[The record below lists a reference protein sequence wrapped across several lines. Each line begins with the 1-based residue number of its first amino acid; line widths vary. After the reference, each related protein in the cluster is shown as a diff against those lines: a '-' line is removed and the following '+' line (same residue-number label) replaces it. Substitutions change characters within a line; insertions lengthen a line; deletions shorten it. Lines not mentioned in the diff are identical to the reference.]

1 MRNYVHIIY
10 QNDETEIQ
18 GGFLNWKPR
27 FFCNCR
33 KIINAITLAPRPAY
47 YYRSTLYCV
56 SIAIL
61 YVHFLPI
68 KQFR

>member
-1 MRNYVHIIY
+1 MTNI
-10 QNDETEIQ
+10 IQ
-18 GGFLNWKPR
+18 GVNLNWIPR

-33 KIINAITLAPRPAY
+33 KTINARTLAPIPAY
-47 YYRSTLYCV
+47 YYRSPLYCV
-56 SIAIL
+56 PIAIL